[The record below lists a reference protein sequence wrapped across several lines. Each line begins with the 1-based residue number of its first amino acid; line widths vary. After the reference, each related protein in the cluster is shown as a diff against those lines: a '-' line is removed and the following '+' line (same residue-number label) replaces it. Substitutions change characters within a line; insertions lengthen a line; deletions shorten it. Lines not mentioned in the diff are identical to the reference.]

1 MEKQLKIEFP
11 WLVILLYGG
20 GILPFLLFMVFV
32 LSKDNIYLAFF
43 FALLT
48 VFPILLLVFPI
59 STKYYDK
66 GIKQL
71 SFKGWNECAWEDIKK
86 VEPSRFGYHLYSH
99 AGKFIISPMF
109 YSNENTINKLIRE
122 KLENAEWSNS

>member
-1 MEKQLKIEFP
+1 MEKPIKIEFP

-20 GILPFLLFMVFV
+20 GFLPFLIFMVFV
-32 LSKDNIYLAFF
+32 LSKDNIYLGFF

-48 VFPILLLVFPI
+48 VFPILLLVIPI

-71 SFKGWNECAWEDIKK
+71 SLKGWNECAWEDIKK
-86 VEPSRFGYHLYSH
+86 VESNRFGYHLYSN
-99 AGKFIISPMF
+99 AGKFNISPML

-122 KLENAEWSNS
+122 KLENAEWLNS

>member
-1 MEKQLKIEFP
+1 MEKPIKIEFP

-20 GILPFLLFMVFV
+20 GILPFLVFMVFV
-32 LSKDNIYLAFF
+32 LSKDNVYLAFF

-48 VFPILLLVFPI
+48 VLPILFLAFPI
-59 STKYYDK
+59 STKFYER

-71 SFKGWNECAWEDIKK
+71 SFKGWSECTWEDIRK
-86 VEPSRFGYHLYSH
+86 VESSRFGYHLYSNTR
-99 AGKFIISPMF
+99 KFIISPMF
-109 YSNENTINKLIRE
+109 YSNGNTINKLIKE